1 MKVAT
6 FLKCLYQYFS
16 VLDILCV
23 DYNLLE
29 EVKRVAES
37 AQRVRTKLC
46 GNAHFKLP
54 CHLNSLRSAAASRR
68 TKLLLLPNGMS
79 KREKNQ
85 TRYNKR
91 LRLEILEQLMVDLLD
106 DQL

>member
-1 MKVAT
+1 M
-6 FLKCLYQYFS
+6 
-16 VLDILCV
+16 CV

-46 GNAHFKLP
+46 GYAHFKLP
-54 CHLNSLRSAAASRR
+54 FHLKSLRSAAGSRR

-79 KREKNQ
+79 KREKNRTQ
-85 TRYNKR
+85 YDQR
-91 LRLEILEQLMVDLLD
+91 LRLVILELFMVDLLD
-106 DQL
+106 DEL